1 MSDMVMK
8 AVTTPPQCPVLTAG
22 VVESERD
29 VHCTQLKVLTTSGN
43 LAVVNVTRGTKASA
57 TVGLSQEHAEFSAGR
72 VRVHDVALVQNPVP
86 RGRVSAVVSCI
97 CVNAGKIG
105 EGVLLQGRYETALG
119 S

>member
-1 MSDMVMK
+1 MVMK

-29 VHCTQLKVLTTSGN
+29 VHCTQLKVRTTSGN

-72 VRVHDVALVQNPVP
+72 VRVHDVALVQNPVE
-86 RGRVSAVVSCI
+86 RRSITIVVRCI
-97 CVNAGKIG
+97 HSKARQIREFVLNGNKI
-105 EGVLLQGRYETALG
+105 LG
-119 S
+119 PG